1 MTGDVSSNS
10 APCSLVIDSCG
21 KLLRP
26 LQGVD
31 VLQQHTEKEN
41 GLRRFATASGFWSWR
56 VDVSYGRIQQDL
68 QGVFASTHSD
78 RGHVHLLR
86 QRVSHVTGLQVSR
99 DVSHVLKRPIRYSS

>member
-41 GLRRFATASGFWSWR
+41 GLRRFATASGSGAGVLTCPMEEFNKTFR
-56 VDVSYGRIQQDL
+56 V
-68 QGVFASTHSD
+68 F
-78 RGHVHLLR
+78 LLR
-86 QRVSHVTGLQVSR
+86 HILIEDTFTF
-99 DVSHVLKRPIRYSS
+99 